1 MYIFFF
7 KQKPAYEMRISDWSS
22 DVCSSDL
29 SHLADDGSGEGVG
42 PSRAFAL
49 SAYGEFRAGGS
60 EEVEGQVP
68 EDGEVFR
75 SVVGAVA
82 GGVLVEGHVEHPMA
96 AVLDGPVGA
105 DGAGE
110 AFRGEAGGGKIGAGG
125 GATDGKSVV

>member
-1 MYIFFF
+1 
-7 KQKPAYEMRISDWSS
+7 MRISDWSS

-29 SHLADDGSGEGVG
+29 
-42 PSRAFAL
+42 
-49 SAYGEFRAGGS
+49 
-60 EEVEGQVP
+60 VEGQVP

-82 GGVLVEGHVEHPMA
+82 GGVLVEGHVEHPME

-110 AFRGEAGGGKIGAGG
+110 AFRGEAGGGKIVAGG
-125 GATDGKSVV
+125 GATAVAHGLDAGEGGDQRAFCRPSARAPKSSQPPMTFACPQPGIATPQ